1 MMKSLVV
8 LALGISLVLP
18 LWASDASA
26 FQKEGCGMGECR
38 DCHTLTPKE
47 VSGILGNL
55 VDNVLKVEAS
65 PVQGLWVV
73 DIAKQGKKFPIY
85 IDFSKK
91 FLISGQ
97 VVRLSTKE
105 DITGTRY
112 ENLNAVT
119 VNPAEIPLKDTLLV
133 GSPDAKKMVIVFSDP
148 DCHFCGKL
156 HQEMKTAVA
165 IDPGVAFYIKIYSR
179 NNNPSSVE
187 KAKAVICSQSLSMME
202 DAYAGKKLPSPTCTT
217 NAVEETFKLAEKLN
231 IRGTPALVLPNGKVV
246 SGYRPADVLL
256 QLLSEGKPGTA
267 AGGKSGTG
275 EKKPGE
281 KK

>member
-1 MMKSLVV
+1 MRPLVV
-8 LALGISLVLP
+8 LALGISLALP
-18 LWASDASA
+18 LWASDAFA

-38 DCHTLTPKE
+38 DCHTLAPKE

-73 DIAKQGKKFPIY
+73 DIVKQGKKFPIY

-156 HQEMKTAVA
+156 HQEMKTVVEK
-165 IDPGVAFYIKIYSR
+165 DPGVAFYIKIYSR
-179 NNNPSSVE
+179 NNNPASVE

-217 NAVEETFKLAEKLN
+217 NAAEETFKLAEKLN
-231 IRGTPALVLPNGKVV
+231 IRGTPALVLPNGKVI

-256 QLLSEGKPGTA
+256 QLLADGKPGTA
-267 AGGKSGTG
+267 AGGKSGAG
-275 EKKPGE
+275 EKK
-281 KK
+281 